1 MLYTWNLYNI
11 VHQLCVN
18 KNKQIFLKL
27 WQFISSSPLFLPPFL
42 REQKETFLEVLLV
55 KWSRSVVSDSST
67 PWTVAHQAPPSMGAS
82 RQEYWSGLPF
92 PSPGDLPDPG
102 IKPWSPAFQAD
113 TLTSEPLGNP
123 RGPLNPALY
132 LRGLEIFSVS
142 SVSLPMGARFERWTP
157 PAFSWRDTVQP
168 DTERASLF
176 LCFKAASRSGVL
188 NTSPQGLKARKSY
201 LHVTVKEIMG

>member
-27 WQFISSSPLFLPPFL
+27 WQFVSSSPLFLPPFL

-55 KWSRSVVSDSST
+55 KWSRSVVSDTRT

-82 RQEYWSGLPF
+82 RQEYWSGVPF

-102 IKPWSPAFQAD
+102 IEPGSPAFQAD
-113 TLTSEPLGNP
+113 TLTSEPPESP

-142 SVSLPMGARFERWTP
+142 SVSLPMGAQFERWTP
-157 PAFSWRDTVQP
+157 PAFIWRDTVQP
-168 DTERASLF
+168 NTERASLPLF
-176 LCFKAASRSGVL
+176 QSSFQIWCFEHISPGLESPKVLSSRNS
-188 NTSPQGLKARKSY
+188 
-201 LHVTVKEIMG
+201 